1 MWDSSMNCNFLV
13 SRGESSE
20 EDGSTTV
27 ESAAVFVV
35 GDEPLGNDRVV
46 ALDAATSLSI
56 RAFSILKLT
65 RRLCNA
71 SEERPSNVDDIGVA
85 R

>member
-1 MWDSSMNCNFLV
+1 MNCSFLV
-13 SRGESSE
+13 SQGESSE
-20 EDGSTTV
+20 EDGSATV
-27 ESAAVFVV
+27 GNAEVLEA

-71 SEERPSNVDDIGVA
+71 SEDRPSNVDDIGVA